1 MKTYP
6 AIIASEIVAGA
17 LAPVKWELACEQVN
31 KDLTATGFWRA
42 IPPTSDYVALGS
54 IGFNGTLISIA
65 MGPPEQLASR
75 FRAVHKRALK
85 AASSGVTDVY
95 TSAAN
100 DKCKIFSVDDR
111 YWYAD
116 RATLDKRD
124 CVIFDPEQVDEQFD
138 K

>member
-1 MKTYP
+1 MYP
-6 AIIASEIVAGA
+6 AIIASELVAGA
-17 LAPVKWELACEQVN
+17 LAPVKWELACDQLN
-31 KDLTATGFWRA
+31 KDGTAAGFWRA

-54 IGFNGTLISIA
+54 IGLDGDAMSIA
-65 MGPPEQLASR
+65 MGPPEPLASQ

-95 TSAAN
+95 TSAIN
-100 DKCKIFSVDDR
+100 DKCKIFCVDGR